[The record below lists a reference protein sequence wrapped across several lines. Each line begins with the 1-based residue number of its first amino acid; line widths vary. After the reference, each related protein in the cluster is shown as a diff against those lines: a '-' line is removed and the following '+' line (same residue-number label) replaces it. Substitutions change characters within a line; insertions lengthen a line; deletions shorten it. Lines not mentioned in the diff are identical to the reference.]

1 MAHVLTILVNE
12 RAEYLK
18 IVLVQLFA
26 DKLDELQQLKEEFKP
41 RFQEIEYEPKGFKE
55 LSGEEQERKK
65 DIDIKYF

>member
-1 MAHVLTILVNE
+1 MIDYKQGAEMAHVLTILVNE

-41 RFQEIEYEPKGFKE
+41 RF
-55 LSGEEQERKK
+55 
-65 DIDIKYF
+65 